1 MKKCIIWVVMQFL
14 YRGMKVLYKDDPRMK
29 EELDGWKQ
37 DKTLTLKVK
46 HGPSITMKYTYQKG
60 LQKVSDQQADIIIT
74 FKSIHSAFEVFSG
87 MMSVKKAYLEHRFS
101 LKGDVFESMRFVRC
115 VDLVETYLFPRFM
128 TKRILN
134 HQEKKYKPT
143 LLIYIKALFA

>member
-1 MKKCIIWVVMQFL
+1 
-14 YRGMKVLYKDDPRMK
+14 
-29 EELDGWKQ
+29 
-37 DKTLTLKVK
+37 
-46 HGPSITMKYTYQKG
+46 
-60 LQKVSDQQADIIIT
+60 
-74 FKSIHSAFEVFSG
+74 
-87 MMSVKKAYLEHRFS
+87 
-101 LKGDVFESMRFVRC
+101 MRFVRC

>member
-1 MKKCIIWVVMQFL
+1 MKKLIIWVVMQFL
-14 YRGMKVLYKDDPRMK
+14 YRGMKVLYHDDPRMK

-37 DKTLTLKVK
+37 DKVLTLPVM
-46 HGPSITMKYTYQKG
+46 HGSSITIKYTYQKG
-60 LQKVSDQQADIIIT
+60 LQKVKNVKPDICIT
-74 FKSIHSAFEVFSG
+74 FKSIQTALLVFTG
-87 MMSVKKAYLEHRFS
+87 MMSVKSAYLEHRFS
-101 LKGDVFESMRFVRC
+101 LRGDVFESMRFVRC

>member
-1 MKKCIIWVVMQFL
+1 MKKLIIWVVMQFL
-14 YRGMKVLYKDDPRMK
+14 YRGMKVLYHDDPRMK

-37 DKTLTLKVK
+37 DKFLTLQVM
-46 HGPSITMKYTYQKG
+46 HGPSITIKYTYQKG
-60 LQKVSDQQADIIIT
+60 LQKV
-74 FKSIHSAFEVFSG
+74 KNVKPG
-87 MMSVKKAYLEHRFS
+87 MMSVKTAYLEHRFS
-101 LKGDVFESMRFVRC
+101 LRGDVFESMRFVRC